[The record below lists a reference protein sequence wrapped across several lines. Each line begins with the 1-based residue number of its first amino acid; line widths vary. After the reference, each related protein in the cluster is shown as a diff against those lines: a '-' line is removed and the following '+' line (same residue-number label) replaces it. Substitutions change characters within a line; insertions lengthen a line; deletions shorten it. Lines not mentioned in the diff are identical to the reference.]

1 MLPVVAGA
9 IGAAVAAA
17 IAWVIRLIVVRL
29 IVAFGL
35 SIVSYVGYIYFIN
48 EIKGYVSNAVQSMP
62 ADLYQL
68 FLMSGAGTGLG
79 WVFSALT
86 FRVTMSSLKRL
97 TVGN

>member
-9 IGAAVAAA
+9 IGVAVSAA
-17 IAWVIRLIVVRL
+17 IAWVVRLLVIRL

-35 SIVSYVGYIYFIN
+35 SIVSYVGYVYFVN
-48 EIKGYVSNAVQSMP
+48 EIKGYVANAVHSMP
-62 ADLYQL
+62 ADIYQL